1 MVEENHNGT
10 FTNIDMY
17 TPEQEEKLQKL
28 REKREIERLQVYDQ
42 RKNEEEYNKRWGL
55 HVNDP
60 VYVTIKGKTV
70 CGYITRVD
78 GYIYD
83 VKTPYGVVEKLLR
96 SEIRK
101 RVVENLDNVVV
112 PEELKTFTTVK
123 LLELLRLYRVG
134 YTHKL
139 SNGIVVTKEQLKA
152 ELKNRPH
159 IPAKNE
165 KKVYQERI
173 KQK

>member
-1 MVEENHNGT
+1 MAEENHNGT
-10 FTNIDMY
+10 FTNFDMY

-28 REKREIERLQVYDQ
+28 REKREIERLEVYNR
-42 RKNEEEYNKRWGL
+42 RKNEDEHNKRWGL

-101 RVVENLDNVVV
+101 REVENLDDVVI
-112 PEELKTFTTVK
+112 PEELKTYTTVK
-123 LLELLRLYRVG
+123 LLELLKWRRMG

-139 SNGIVVTKEQLKA
+139 SNGVVVTREQLKA
-152 ELKNRPH
+152 ELKTRPH
-159 IPAKNE
+159 ISNKNE
-165 KKVYQERI
+165 KKIYLKRI